1 MKIGGFQKNSLID
14 YPNLISAVVF
24 TYGCNF
30 RCPFCHNAELVV
42 KKPEQLYD
50 EQDIMAF
57 LKTRINKLDAVS
69 ITGGEPTLHKDLPN
83 FIAKIKEMGFKVK
96 IDTNGTN
103 PKMVEFL
110 LKKNL
115 IDFIAM
121 DVKTVLDKKE
131 YSSVVGVDL
140 SDEMFNNILRTIE
153 IIKNSKIKHEFR
165 TTAIKEIHNKDKFNA
180 ILKAIQGADKFVI
193 QSFNPENTLNPDW
206 HKMNPLNKDDICPLV
221 KEHVKSIE
229 FR

>member
-42 KKPEQLYD
+42 RRPERFYSED
-50 EQDIMAF
+50 EILGF

-69 ITGGEPTLHKDLPN
+69 ITGGEPTLHKDLPE
-83 FIAKIKEMGFKVK
+83 FIAKLKKMGFKVK

-110 LKKNL
+110 LKRNL

-121 DVKTVLDKKE
+121 DVKTLPDRKA
-131 YSSVVGVDL
+131 YSSVVGIAL
-140 SDEMFNNILRTIE
+140 SDEMFSNILRTIE

-165 TTAIKEIHNKDKFNA
+165 TTAIKEIHNKDKLNG
-180 ILKAIQGADKFVI
+180 ILKAIKGADKFVL
-193 QSFNPENTLNPDW
+193 QEFNPENTLNPEW
-206 HKMNPLNKDDICPLV
+206 HKMKPLNKDEICPLNR
-221 KEHVKSIE
+221 EHVKSIE